1 MKASA
6 VLIALAVA
14 AVDAVVTGALRAEP
28 RSSGWT
34 ASVAPAPAARGAAP
48 GGPVAKPATGARETD
63 VVARAS
69 SATPGITLAG
79 DAARIR
85 LTVDLTAETTP
96 SAFRLLDPARV
107 VVDLPG
113 VELARP
119 LSGGPLARG
128 FVTGVRA
135 GLFAPGK
142 LRVVLDTAGPAAVEL
157 ARVLPA
163 AAGQPA
169 RLEVVVVPAGAA
181 SARAGEIAA
190 AAGGLRIEM
199 PQPEEPVKPIEPR
212 RKARPVVVV
221 DPGHGG
227 IDPGAQ
233 GGKGVEKDLVLA
245 VAREVRRALL
255 ATRRYEVVMTRTTD
269 VFVAL
274 DQRVRISRQS
284 NADLFLSLHADT
296 LDSKTLAQSVRGA
309 TVYTLSDKATDAR
322 AAAVA
327 AKENASDLL
336 AGLDVGQGEGD
347 GSVRDILVDLMR
359 RESAN
364 FSTDFRRLLV
374 REMRPRLTLA
384 RDPNRSAPFKVL
396 RQPGSPAV
404 LIELGYISNATDEQQ
419 MLEPQWQKGVAEAIR
434 LAVDAYFK
442 RRTADAE

>member
-1 MKASA
+1 MRTSA

-14 AVDAVVTGALRAEP
+14 AAIAAATTGSRAEP
-28 RSSGWT
+28 RTGSWA
-34 ASVAPAPAARGAAP
+34 ASVAPEPAAP
-48 GGPVAKPATGARETD
+48 GPAATRPATEPRKSD
-63 VVARAS
+63 VAAQS
-69 SATPGITLAG
+69 PATAPGITLAG
-79 DAARIR
+79 DAARVR
-85 LTVDLTAETTP
+85 LTVDLSGETTP
-96 SAFRLLDPARV
+96 SAFRLLDPPRV

-113 VELARP
+113 VELTRP

-128 FVTGVRA
+128 LVTGVRA

-142 LRVVLDTAGPAAVEL
+142 LRVVLDTAGPVAIEH

-163 AAGQPA
+163 AAGRPA
-169 RLEVVVVPAGAA
+169 RLEVVVVPASAA
-181 SARAGEIAA
+181 STKAGEIAA

-199 PQPEEPVKPIEPR
+199 PQPEELAKVEPPR

-245 VAREVRRALL
+245 VSREVRRALL

-274 DQRVRISRQS
+274 DQRVRISRQA
-284 NADLFLSLHADT
+284 NADLFLSLHADA
-296 LDSKTLAQSVRGA
+296 LDSKALAQSVRGA

-336 AGLDVGQGEGD
+336 AGLDVGHGERD

-364 FSTDFRRLLV
+364 FSSDFRKLLV
-374 REMRPRLTLA
+374 REMKPRLTLA
-384 RDPNRSAPFKVL
+384 RDPKRSAPFKVL

-404 LIELGYISNATDEQQ
+404 LIELGYISNATDEQL

-434 LAVDAYFK
+434 LAVDAYFRK
-442 RRTADAE
+442 RTAGAQ